1 MANVYTKSL
10 GEVLTLPSANNAI
23 KKVTL
28 DIRTYD
34 DSVGANTYISWPV
47 QAILSDTDLQTENY
61 ITTANAALTQTD
73 IINWAWNEVGGDDYY
88 NTKIKPAVDVMLA
101 DQLQFAGVATANVAA
116 IPV

>member
-1 MANVYTKSL
+1 MANVFTKSL
-10 GEVLTLPSANNAI
+10 GEVLILPSANNAI

-28 DIRTYD
+28 EIKTYD
-34 DSVGANTYISWPV
+34 DSIGAGTFISWPV
-47 QAILSDTDLQTENY
+47 QAILSETDLQTENY

-73 IINWAWNEVGGDDYY
+73 IIDWAWNELGGDEYY

-101 DQLQFAGVATANVAA
+101 DELQFAGVSTADIST

>member
-28 DIRTYD
+28 DIKTYD
-34 DSVGANTYISWPV
+34 DTIGAGTFISWPV

-73 IINWAWNEVGGDDYY
+73 IINWAWNEVGGDEYY

-101 DQLQFAGVATANVAA
+101 DELQFAGAA
-116 IPV
+116 IADISSIPV

>member
-1 MANVYTKSL
+1 MGNVYTKAL

-28 DIRTYD
+28 DIKTYD
-34 DSVGANTYISWPV
+34 DNIGPGTFISWPV

-73 IINWAWNEVGGDDYY
+73 IINWAWNEVGGDEYY

-101 DQLQFAGVATANVAA
+101 DELQFAGVSIADISS